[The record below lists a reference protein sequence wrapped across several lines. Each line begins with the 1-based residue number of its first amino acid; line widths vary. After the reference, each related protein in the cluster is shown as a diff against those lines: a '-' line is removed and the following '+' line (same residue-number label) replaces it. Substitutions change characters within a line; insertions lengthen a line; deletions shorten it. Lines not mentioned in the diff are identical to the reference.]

1 MLRNSL
7 LTEEMNDAL
16 CEIERVTYMLMVAN
30 KQYRASVD
38 SNLLDNTQHY
48 FERKLDFL
56 RDYNRELCEEIRTH
70 YSQLRLIDERKCAE
84 KKDQFQKMFLAKYPE
99 CKDNYNQLFN
109 MGTCLYKPFND
120 EFVSSTEGT
129 NVGLKPIFVA
139 YANNIAYSL
148 IEHQYKAFF
157 DLFDDISNQ
166 VTEYGAKHFVEPR
179 LSDST
184 RTVPSWAIMEIND
197 YVIANKREVSSTL
210 RKEGVKMVSLEKK
223 LAKDPSNNALAKQY
237 YETRTRYNNAE
248 YLSQLV
254 TDLSDSIKNPASRS
268 FCLNSGWRFR
278 DAGLLSIVDNISRF
292 VNNVPKDILNLDE
305 KREEMLI
312 NQSEVTDI
320 LDSSKYILETLEA
333 SLVLGE
339 ASHNPLVFGLKDYE
353 YSKTALDYMYQTDLS
368 NMRDRADLVKQI
380 ESGKLTPKQKEENEE
395 IIRQIDICRSAY
407 SSAIFHTPYG
417 EVKYQNG
424 KLYNMTTHQVMPIA
438 KLDEFRYNGK
448 KYFVKFD
455 RDGAML
461 GVVKY
466 SDVESVITKSIQN
479 RANENGMN
487 NGRC

>member
-7 LTEEMNDAL
+7 LTEEMNYAL

-56 RDYNRELCEEIRTH
+56 RDYNRELCEEIRTR

-84 KKDQFQKMFLAKYPE
+84 KKDQFQEMFLAKYPE

-120 EFVSSTEGT
+120 ELVSFTEGT
-129 NVGLKPIFVA
+129 NVGFEPIFVA

-210 RKEGVKMVSLEKK
+210 RKEGVKMVSLEKNLPK
-223 LAKDPSNNALAKQY
+223 
-237 YETRTRYNNAE
+237 T
-248 YLSQLV
+248 LV
-254 TDLSDSIKNPASRS
+254 IMHWQ
-268 FCLNSGWRFR
+268 NS
-278 DAGLLSIVDNISRF
+278 
-292 VNNVPKDILNLDE
+292 
-305 KREEMLI
+305 
-312 NQSEVTDI
+312 
-320 LDSSKYILETLEA
+320 
-333 SLVLGE
+333 
-339 ASHNPLVFGLKDYE
+339 
-353 YSKTALDYMYQTDLS
+353 
-368 NMRDRADLVKQI
+368 
-380 ESGKLTPKQKEENEE
+380 
-395 IIRQIDICRSAY
+395 
-407 SSAIFHTPYG
+407 
-417 EVKYQNG
+417 
-424 KLYNMTTHQVMPIA
+424 
-438 KLDEFRYNGK
+438 
-448 KYFVKFD
+448 
-455 RDGAML
+455 
-461 GVVKY
+461 
-466 SDVESVITKSIQN
+466 ITKHVLDIIMPN
-479 RANENGMN
+479 IYHNWLLI
-487 NGRC
+487 